1 MPRPSTSQHTSVRPR
16 SALIAGMI
24 IATATLLV
32 IVDMSL
38 AGRAEHL
45 YQQARQVAKGR
56 TGIGHMQRDVH
67 KGWVI
72 VHADHVPASLCYT
85 LTGGFRFS
93 VLLPRSRRI
102 QAEHP
107 TVSSASGNCVPGD
120 ANTLLFTFSAATTQ
134 APSPLRT
141 SAPSR

>member
-1 MPRPSTSQHTSVRPR
+1 MRPR

-24 IATATLLV
+24 IASATLLV
-32 IVDMSL
+32 FVDMRL

-45 YQQARQVAKGR
+45 YRLARQVAMGQSSV
-56 TGIGHMQRDVH
+56 GHMQRDVH

-93 VLLPRSRRI
+93 VLLPRSRHI

-107 TVSSASGNCVPGD
+107 TVSSARGNCAPGD
-120 ANTLLFTFSAATTQ
+120 TNTLLFTFSATAG
-134 APSPLRT
+134 PDP
-141 SAPSR
+141 PPP

>member
-1 MPRPSTSQHTSVRPR
+1 MRPR

-24 IATATLLV
+24 IATATLFV
-32 IVDMSL
+32 FVDMSL
-38 AGRAEHL
+38 AGKAEHL
-45 YQQARQVAKGR
+45 YRQARQVAMGR
-56 TGIGHMQRDVH
+56 TRMGHMQRDVH

-93 VLLPRSRRI
+93 VLLPRSRHV

-107 TVSSASGNCVPGD
+107 TVSSASGNCAPGD
-120 ANTLLFTFSAATTQ
+120 TNTLLFTFSATAGQ
-134 APSPLRT
+134 ASPSP
-141 SAPSR
+141 